1 MWLQRGGGR
10 LEVSQVARLL
20 ATVNKQHVRRRWRRR
35 ARAARAARGARI
47 GGARGAQRGV
57 ASNDIGEVRVEEGVD
72 LHGV

>member
-10 LEVSQVARLL
+10 LEVSHVARLL

-35 ARAARAARGARI
+35 ARAARGARI
-47 GGARGAQRGV
+47 GGARDAQRGV
-57 ASNDIGEVRVEEGVD
+57 TSNDIGEVRVEEGVD